1 VCVWKCTLV
10 SVSAVRLLDGAVV
23 RLGRWHLTCRG
34 GLSLRALGPTQAPAV
49 AAALLAVSELLAA
62 EAVDDDASAL
72 RRLHADATAR
82 KAAPGLR
89 QGAEADH
96 KSTV

>member
-1 VCVWKCTLV
+1 VRLEVYPGQRQRSTYL
-10 SVSAVRLLDGAVV
+10 SRRFAVRLGL
-23 RLGRWHLTCRG
+23 WHLTCRG
-34 GLSLRALGPTQAPAV
+34 GFSLRVLGPTQAPAV

-62 EAVDDDASAL
+62 EAVDDDASAR
-72 RRLHADATAR
+72 RRLHADATGR